1 MVLARVILLR
11 YHWVLVQTLLAPTR
25 TAMVWLIFLKRPWE
39 PAQSTPTLTV
49 TVLPTKWKLITG
61 TILTAVVKCRS
72 RQILPLDNQAG
83 YSYKWRERDR
93 FGMLIQ
99 QITNAT
105 LFPAIPL
112 TLTMCWLRSVKALA
126 MPT

>member
-25 TAMVWLIFLKRPWE
+25 IAMVWLIFLKRPWE
-39 PAQSTPTLTV
+39 PAQSTPTLMV
-49 TVLPTKWKLITG
+49 IVLPTKWKLITG
-61 TILTAVVKCRS
+61 IILTAVVKCRS
-72 RQILPLDNQAG
+72 RQILPLNRLAG
-83 YSYKWRERDR
+83 SSCKWRARDK

-105 LFPAIPL
+105 LFPAIPP
-112 TLTMCWLRSVKALA
+112 TLTMCWLHSVKALA
-126 MPT
+126 MP